1 MTSLRHRME
10 QELVT
15 LTRSLAVRDPLPLV
29 VGDDGDRAVLNEA
42 HERLGV
48 ARDRVLARIRA
59 LKAAL
64 VRMDAG
70 TWAKCELCGELIAA
84 RRLDVMPETP
94 WCVACAASL
103 ERDAAGQRGR
113 DTSVTNIEEDA

>member
-1 MTSLRHRME
+1 MIGARHQME
-10 QELVT
+10 QELIT
-15 LTRSLAVRDPLPLV
+15 LTRSLAVRDPIPLV

-42 HERLGV
+42 HERLGL

-64 VRMDAG
+64 DRIDAG

-84 RRLDVMPETP
+84 RRLAVMPETP
-94 WCVACAASL
+94 WCVTCAASL
-103 ERDAAGQRGR
+103 ERDRAPRQTRSI
-113 DTSVTNIEEDA
+113 TEEEENG